1 MSFGKDKYILGVSFG
16 FHDSAVCL
24 VQNGK
29 VISAVEEERFSGI
42 KHDSTFPIQSIK
54 WILQN
59 NKLHNTDISTVCYY
73 ENPNEKRKRIL
84 DIARK
89 AFFKNPIGNLK
100 LLWKHRNTNNDVDDL
115 FKQYVH
121 PNVNIVYGS
130 HHDSHKA
137 YSYFTS
143 SFKNSAVLT
152 VDGVGEYETTT
163 LTSFDGNKQKP
174 IKSIKFPHS
183 LGMLYSTITAFLGFK
198 PNEGEYKVMGLAPYG
213 TEVFYHKKFDKL
225 YTLTD
230 DGGFELNMKYFTYEY
245 SDKVM
250 FNHKLSE
257 LLEIPNRLPNE
268 RITDKHKNIAA
279 ALQHAYEKI
288 LFHLLNHLQKETKEI
303 NLCLSGGCAYNGTAN
318 GKIQEKTKFK
328 NVWIPSAPSDA
339 GSAIGAALHYYF
351 TQSKD
356 NWYEIDNQSP
366 FLGPEENNQ
375 EFLEVCRKNEDKI
388 FWEVIPDSTLFR
400 KVSKLISEGNIIGWV
415 QGKLEFGA
423 RALGNRSIL
432 ADPRDPQMKKRVNM
446 VVKKREGFRPFA
458 PMVTFEDRTKYFTPP
473 YYIPYMNQIVKV
485 SESHRENLPAITHTD
500 GSARVQ
506 TLKYDSNPRMYRL
519 LNEYKNITNYPI
531 LLNTSFNLKDQTMV
545 RDSQE
550 AIDTFMNCD
559 MDYLVLGNVFLS
571 KKIVSD
577 SFR

>member
-1 MSFGKDKYILGVSFG
+1 M
-16 FHDSAVCL
+16 
-24 VQNGK
+24 
-29 VISAVEEERFSGI
+29 
-42 KHDSTFPIQSIK
+42 
-54 WILQN
+54 
-59 NKLHNTDISTVCYY
+59 
-73 ENPNEKRKRIL
+73 
-84 DIARK
+84 
-89 AFFKNPIGNLK
+89 
-100 LLWKHRNTNNDVDDL
+100 
-115 FKQYVH
+115 
-121 PNVNIVYGS
+121 
-130 HHDSHKA
+130 
-137 YSYFTS
+137 
-143 SFKNSAVLT
+143 
-152 VDGVGEYETTT
+152 
-163 LTSFDGNKQKP
+163 
-174 IKSIKFPHS
+174 
-183 LGMLYSTITAFLGFK
+183 
-198 PNEGEYKVMGLAPYG
+198 
-213 TEVFYHKKFDKL
+213 
-225 YTLTD
+225 
-230 DGGFELNMKYFTYEY
+230 
-245 SDKVM
+245 
-250 FNHKLSE
+250 
-257 LLEIPNRLPNE
+257 
-268 RITDKHKNIAA
+268 
-279 ALQHAYEKI
+279 
-288 LFHLLNHLQKETKEI
+288 
-303 NLCLSGGCAYNGTAN
+303 
-318 GKIQEKTKFK
+318 
-328 NVWIPSAPSDA
+328 
-339 GSAIGAALHYYF
+339 
-351 TQSKD
+351 
-356 NWYEIDNQSP
+356 
-366 FLGPEENNQ
+366 
-375 EFLEVCRKNEDKI
+375 
-388 FWEVIPDSTLFR
+388 FR